1 MIPTP
6 ETLERLGALAD
17 KMYGSDD
24 IEVDPLGVDPLG
36 VEDVSFGADGAWVRA
51 WVFVPNAT
59 LAAVSIDNPEAA

>member
-24 IEVDPLGVDPLG
+24 IEVARLG

>member
-24 IEVDPLGVDPLG
+24 IEVDPLG